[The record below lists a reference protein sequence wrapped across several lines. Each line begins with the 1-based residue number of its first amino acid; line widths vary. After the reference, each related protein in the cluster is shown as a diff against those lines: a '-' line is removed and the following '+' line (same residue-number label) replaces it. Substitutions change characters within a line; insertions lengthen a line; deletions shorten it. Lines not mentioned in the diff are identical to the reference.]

1 LIWGKYLELEKILG
15 KEAIMQSRV
24 INNVKNLFIIILLVI
39 STFFLIEVS
48 TAEIVTKDYLI
59 DSIDAGIQL
68 HMREKFMANVGK
80 VPGEK
85 IVLFVHGAT
94 YSSVPGFDI
103 PLPGYSWMDYLAQRG
118 YVAYC
123 LDIRGYG
130 GSTRP
135 PEMDQPPSAN
145 PPIVRAEVAIKDIT
159 AAVEYIRK
167 KHEVDKINL
176 LGWSWGTVTTGMY
189 TSRHNEKVN
198 KLILFAPVYS
208 VKHPAAQR
216 FEDPV
221 NPGQPNLKIGAY
233 RFTKAED
240 AVKRWLTSVKSADW
254 IDPQARETWVK
265 LILESDPT
273 SWQRT
278 PPSLRSPNGVLVD
291 IYYIFTERPIY
302 EASQIKVPVLI
313 LRGDADTESLDAD
326 ARGLFQKLT
335 SAPYKRYVL
344 IGDGTHFIN
353 AEKNRW
359 QLFQESLLFLD
370 SKP

>member
-1 LIWGKYLELEKILG
+1 MKSRRGIIL
-15 KEAIMQSRV
+15 
-24 INNVKNLFIIILLVI
+24 KNLFLILFVLF
-39 STFFLIEVS
+39 TFYSFEGQ
-48 TAEIVTKDYLI
+48 ANEIVSKDYLI
-59 DSIDAGIQL
+59 DSVDPGIKLQI
-68 HMREKFMANVGK
+68 REKFLANVGK
-80 VPGEK
+80 VSGEK

-94 YSSVPGFDI
+94 YPSISGFDI
-103 PLPGYSWMDYLAQRG
+103 PLPGYSWMDYLAQRR
-118 YVAYC
+118 YIAYC

-145 PPIVRAEVAIKDIT
+145 PPIVRAEVAVKDIS

-189 TSRHNEKVN
+189 TSLNNEKVN

-208 VKHPAAQR
+208 VKHPAAKR

-221 NPGQPNLKIGAY
+221 NPGYPNLKIGAY

-240 AVKRWLTSVKSADW
+240 AIKRWTAGVKSPDW
-254 IDPQARETWVK
+254 IDPRVLEVWSR
-265 LILESDPT
+265 LILESDST
-273 SWQRT
+273 SWRRT

-291 IYYIFTERPIY
+291 IYYIFTEKPIY
-302 EASQIKVPVLI
+302 EAANIRVPVLI
-313 LRGDADTESLDAD
+313 LRGDGDTESLDAD
-326 ARGLFQKLT
+326 ARGLFEKLT
-335 SAPYKRYVL
+335 SVPYKRYVL

-359 QLFQESLLFLD
+359 QIFQETQLFLD

>member
-1 LIWGKYLELEKILG
+1 
-15 KEAIMQSRV
+15 MQPRGG
-24 INNVKNLFIIILLVI
+24 IIYKNFLLILLALFTFHSFEGQANELI
-39 STFFLIEVS
+39 S
-48 TAEIVTKDYLI
+48 KDYLI
-59 DSIDAGIQL
+59 DSLDPGIQL
-68 HMREKFMANVGK
+68 HIREKFPANVGK
-80 VPGEK
+80 VSGEK

-94 YSSVPGFDI
+94 YPSIPGFDI
-103 PLPGYSWMDYLAQRG
+103 PIRGYSWMDYVAQRG
-118 YVAYC
+118 YIAYS

-135 PEMDQPPSAN
+135 PEMDQPPSTN
-145 PPIVRAEVAIKDIT
+145 PPIVRAEVAVKDIS

-189 TSRHNEKVN
+189 TSLNNEKVN

-208 VKHPAAQR
+208 VKHPAAKR

-221 NPGQPNLKIGAY
+221 NPGHPNLKIGAY
-233 RFTKAED
+233 RFTRAED
-240 AVKRWLTSVKSADW
+240 AIKRWVAGVKSADW
-254 IDPQARETWVK
+254 IDPQVREAWSR

-302 EASQIKVPVLI
+302 EAAKIRVPVLI

-326 ARGLFQKLT
+326 ARGLFEKLI
-335 SAPYKRYVL
+335 SVPYKRYVL
-344 IGDGTHFIN
+344 IGEGTHFIN

-359 QLFQESLLFLD
+359 QLFQETQLFLD

>member
-1 LIWGKYLELEKILG
+1 MRPGRGTIFKNFLLILF
-15 KEAIMQSRV
+15 A
-24 INNVKNLFIIILLVI
+24 LFIFDFFEVLANEII
-39 STFFLIEVS
+39 
-48 TAEIVTKDYLI
+48 TKDYLI
-59 DSIDAGIQL
+59 DSVDSGVQL
-68 HMREKFMANVGK
+68 HVREKFISNVGK

-94 YSSVPGFDI
+94 YSSIPGFDI

-118 YVAYC
+118 YIAYC

-189 TSRHNEKVN
+189 TSFNNEKVN

-208 VKHPAAQR
+208 VKHPAAKR

-221 NPGQPNLKIGAY
+221 NPGHPNLKMGAY
-233 RFTKAED
+233 RFTRAED
-240 AVKRWLTSVKSADW
+240 AIKRWVASVKSLDW
-254 IDPQARETWVK
+254 IDSQVRETWSR

-302 EASQIKVPVLI
+302 EAAKIRVPVLI

-326 ARGLFQKLT
+326 ARGLFEKLT
-335 SAPYKRYVL
+335 SVPYKRYVL

-359 QLFQESLLFLD
+359 QLFQEAQLFLD

>member
-1 LIWGKYLELEKILG
+1 MKARMISI
-15 KEAIMQSRV
+15 I
-24 INNVKNLFIIILLVI
+24 KNFLIILLSLFI
-39 STFFLIEVS
+39 LLPFEGQ
-48 TAEIVTKDYLI
+48 AKEIITKDYFI
-59 DSIDAGIQL
+59 DSLDPGIQL
-68 HMREKFMANVGK
+68 HIREKFMGHVGN

-85 IVLFVHGAT
+85 IILFVHGAT
-94 YSSVPGFDI
+94 YSSIPGFDI

-118 YVAYC
+118 YIAYC

-135 PEMDQPPSAN
+135 PEMAQPPSAN
-145 PPIVRAEVAIKDIT
+145 PPIVRAEEAVRDIA

-167 KHEVDKINL
+167 KNEVDKINL

-189 TSRHNEKVN
+189 TALNNEKVH
-198 KLILFAPVYS
+198 KLILLAPVYS
-208 VKHPAAQR
+208 VKHPAAKR
-216 FEDPV
+216 FEDSV
-221 NPGQPNLKIGAY
+221 NPGHPNLKIGAY

-240 AVKRWLTSVKSADW
+240 AIKRWLAGVKGGDW
-254 IDPQARETWVK
+254 IDPQVRETWGR

-273 SWQRT
+273 SCQRT

-302 EASQIKVPVLI
+302 DAAQIKVPVLI
-313 LRGDADTESLDAD
+313 LRGDADTESLDVD
-326 ARGLFQKLT
+326 ARGLFAKLT
-335 SAPYKRYVL
+335 SARYKRYVL
-344 IGDGTHFIN
+344 IGDGTHFII

-359 QLFQESLLFLD
+359 QLFQETQLFLD

>member
-1 LIWGKYLELEKILG
+1 MEARKIG
-15 KEAIMQSRV
+15 IF
-24 INNVKNLFIIILLVI
+24 KNLFIILLLLF
-39 STFFLIEVS
+39 TFLPFAGQA
-48 TAEIVTKDYLI
+48 TEIITRDYLI
-59 DSIDAGIQL
+59 DSVDPGIQL
-68 HMREKFMANVGK
+68 HIREKFMANVGK

-94 YSSVPGFDI
+94 YPSISGFDI
-103 PLPGYSWMDYLAQRG
+103 PLPGYSWMDYVAQRG

-135 PEMDQPPSAN
+135 PEMNQPLTAN
-145 PPIVRAEVAIKDIT
+145 PPIVRAEEAVKDIG

-189 TSRHNEKVN
+189 TSQHNEKVH

-208 VKHPAAQR
+208 VKHPAAKR

-221 NPGQPNLKIGAY
+221 NPGHPNLKIGAY

-240 AVKRWLTSVKSADW
+240 ALKRWTASAKSPDW
-254 IDPQARETWVK
+254 IEPQVKDIWAK
-265 LILESDPT
+265 LILDSDPT
-273 SWQRT
+273 SWQRI

-302 EASQIKVPVLI
+302 DAAEIKVPVLI

-326 ARGLFQKLT
+326 ARGLFEKLT

-344 IGDGTHFIN
+344 IGDGTHFIS

-359 QLFQESLLFLD
+359 QVFQETQLFLD
-370 SKP
+370 SK